1 MATSGFNGRK
11 LTVDWETVTIVG
23 VREKTVSINNEY
35 PDITS
40 DDDIGFQTFLPIP
53 GKRSASFTVSGVYSS
68 ETLLA
73 AMMAADA
80 AIATGTVTVNLP
92 SALAVPGDIEGE
104 GVIQSLEI
112 TGADPEAV
120 QFTVTIASSG
130 AFAYTASAAS

>member
-11 LTVDWETVTIVG
+11 LFIDWETVTIVG
-23 VREKTVSINNEY
+23 VKEKTVSINNEY

-40 DDDIGFQTFLPIP
+40 DDDNGFQTFLPVP
-53 GKRSASFTVSGVYSS
+53 GKRSAAYSVSGVHSS

-73 AMMAADA
+73 AMMAADT

-92 SALAVPGDIEGE
+92 SALAVPGSVSGE
-104 GVIQSLEI
+104 GVIQSLELS
-112 TGADPEAV
+112 GSDPDAV
-120 QFTVTIASSG
+120 LFTLTIASSG